1 MKYLS
6 FTESRI
12 SGFFEEPIVIE
23 ASLTPGHLSIEHG
36 SGNAML
42 FVPEQAILEGE
53 FPNPKVQIWP
63 KRDPAY
69 DYSVCSKC
77 QQPWQNIDYGCARH
91 QLTCGYPLPA
101 KAVR

>member
-6 FTESRI
+6 FEKSGI

-42 FVPEQAILEGE
+42 FVPEQTILEGS

-63 KRDPAY
+63 KKLVRIGAE
-69 DYSVCSKC
+69 
-77 QQPWQNIDYGCARH
+77 
-91 QLTCGYPLPA
+91 TYPELL
-101 KAVR
+101 